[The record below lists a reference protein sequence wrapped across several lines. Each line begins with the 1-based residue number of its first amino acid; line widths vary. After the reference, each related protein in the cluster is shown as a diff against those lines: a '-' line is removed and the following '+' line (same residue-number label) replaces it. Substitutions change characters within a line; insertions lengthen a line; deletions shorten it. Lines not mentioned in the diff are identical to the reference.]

1 MMKTFNATLVSLA
14 LAVPATSQAMDI
26 YAFARGGAAYTA
38 IKDTE
43 AVNPFIAVA
52 DPNSGSNPVAFR
64 GSMGIA
70 NLNNDHS
77 VAVGAFGAGLVF
89 SPNFRLELEG
99 SYQKESDY
107 QIDVSLGYRLTGG
120 GPFNATL
127 LGTAYNN
134 ISIESEVYMLK
145 AYFDLPLNKHV
156 VPYLMAGAGYA
167 KNKASGVQTFS
178 ANANWN
184 EKWDDHSSN
193 EIAWTVGTGVSYIFS
208 KHLTL
213 DLGVEHRNLGDWK
226 LKNLPAT
233 GDESLK
239 GKLES
244 TTLLMGLRYQF

>member
-1 MMKTFNATLVSLA
+1 MMKTLNAMLVSLA

-52 DPNSGSNPVAFR
+52 AANAPSTNPDASQ

-77 VAVGAFGAGLVF
+77 VAVGAFGAGFVVNP
-89 SPNFRLELEG
+89 SFRLELEG
-99 SYQKESDY
+99 SFQKESDY
-107 QIDVSLGYRLTGG
+107 QIDVALGWQVNT
-120 GPFNATL
+120 GPFNTTL
-127 LGTAYNN
+127 LGTAYNKIN
-134 ISIESEVYMLK
+134 IESDVYMLK
-145 AYFDLPLNKHV
+145 AYYDIPLNKHV

-167 KNKASGVQTFS
+167 KNKTSGVQTFS
-178 ANANWN
+178 DNANWN
-184 EKWDDHSSN
+184 EKWDDHRNN
-193 EIAWTVGTGVSYIFS
+193 EMAWTVGAGISYIFS
-208 KHLTL
+208 KHLAL
-213 DLGVEHRNLGDWK
+213 DLGIEHRNLGDWE
-226 LKNLPAT
+226 LKNLPTT

-244 TTLLMGLRYQF
+244 TTLLMGLRYHF